1 MKEVIQGN
9 PELELPPKER
19 LATPH
24 FDDMAIAEARPV
36 QPLPQRPESTFRILT
51 PRKLSMLIA
60 ATAVLIAVVGLSI
73 GTNSKVDPA
82 QPATAEVESAEVESA
97 EVESKA
103 EPQASEKLV
112 DSQPTLERRGSVSR
126 RNLRSTKVHRYFF
139 ESPAYG
145 SFDGKPVPRKVGVI
159 RN

>member
-24 FDDMAIAEARPV
+24 FDEMAIAEARPV
-36 QPLPQRPESTFRILT
+36 QPLPQRPGSTFRILRT
-51 PRKLSMLIA
+51 PRKLAMLIV
-60 ATAVLIAVVGLSI
+60 ATVVSIAVVGLSV
-73 GTNSKVDPA
+73 GTNSKVDPV
-82 QPATAEVESAEVESA
+82 QPASAEVESA

-103 EPQASEKLV
+103 GSQASENLV
-112 DSQPTLERRGSVSR
+112 GSQPTLEERAPVSR
-126 RNLRSTKVHRYFF
+126 RNRRSTRLHRYFF

-145 SFDGKPVPRKVGVI
+145 SFDGKPVAHKVGVI